1 MLVAFT
7 DKNHCFHLFECNGT
21 YKKKYRFKIF
31 MFVYIP
37 IVFSELHASV
47 VFDIYI
53 DDFSSRN
60 FSGCYVT
67 QERNLPELINDPT
80 DI

>member
-7 DKNHCFHLFECNGT
+7 DKNRCFPFMSETILIRRNT
-21 YKKKYRFKIF
+21 IVKYLCLS
-31 MFVYIP
+31 IP
-37 IVFSELHASV
+37 IVFSELLASV

-53 DDFSSRN
+53 DDFSSPN

-67 QERNLPELINDPT
+67 QEKNSPKLINDPT

>member
-1 MLVAFT
+1 
-7 DKNHCFHLFECNGT
+7 
-21 YKKKYRFKIF
+21 

-67 QERNLPELINDPT
+67 QERNLPKLINDPT